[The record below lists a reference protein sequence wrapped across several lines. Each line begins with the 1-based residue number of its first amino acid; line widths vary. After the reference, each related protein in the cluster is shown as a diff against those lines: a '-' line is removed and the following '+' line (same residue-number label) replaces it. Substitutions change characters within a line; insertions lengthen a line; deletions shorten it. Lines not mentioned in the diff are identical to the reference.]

1 KTWPLGLFQGID
13 FNDSKGTPVRA
24 ATSPKPGRTG
34 WNVMPG
40 LGHTGH
46 GMTTDE
52 YLAAE
57 MYRRESMEFA
67 KNYMQKRYG
76 RKQIVKVQK
85 ITHDWIW
92 TCRICDHFFMSTKW
106 SIIIKTANHHARQ
119 HETKSPCTST
129 SSRENTAP
137 HKSAKSATTSG
148 TGNAD
153 NTNIYTSPPT
163 GQPPTKQ
170 PPTTHTTT
178 TRSGK

>member
-1 KTWPLGLFQGID
+1 MSDHKYYGHLGRNHHLEHNTEIETGREWIECTICDKTWPLGLFQGID

-34 WNVMPG
+34 WNVIPG

-85 ITHDWIW
+85 TQTGWLW

-119 HETKSPCTST
+119 HETK
-129 SSRENTAP
+129 
-137 HKSAKSATTSG
+137 
-148 TGNAD
+148 
-153 NTNIYTSPPT
+153 
-163 GQPPTKQ
+163 
-170 PPTTHTTT
+170 
-178 TRSGK
+178 

>member
-1 KTWPLGLFQGID
+1 RTPRKNEAPSTQPRKNQPLLERTRPEMSQHKYHGHLGHNHHNPRPLRSFQGID

-34 WNVMPG
+34 WNVIPG

-119 HETKSPCTST
+119 HETK
-129 SSRENTAP
+129 
-137 HKSAKSATTSG
+137 
-148 TGNAD
+148 
-153 NTNIYTSPPT
+153 
-163 GQPPTKQ
+163 
-170 PPTTHTTT
+170 
-178 TRSGK
+178 